1 MIVQGAD
8 RPPHLNKIKN
18 SPKERNDM
26 EESRNLTEGSIY
38 KSLIRFVLPVLAAM
52 LLQSLYG
59 GVDLFVV
66 GRFAETADVSGVASG
81 SIFIQT
87 ITMVV
92 TSLSTGV
99 TVVIGQRI
107 GEGKRE
113 EAGRAVTSGIAIFA
127 VAAVIVTLIVALFP
141 EQLSVMMDAPEEA
154 FTQTVQYIRICGI
167 GSFFIIAYNLLGAI
181 FRGIGDSKTPLLA
194 VGVACVLNIIGDLV
208 FVLGFGMGAA
218 GAALATVI
226 AQALSVVISV
236 IYIAKKELPFELR
249 RPKKEVIGE
258 ELRVG
263 APLGLQELLVG
274 ISFVVVQTAVNG
286 ISLVASAGVG
296 VGEKVCAFI
305 SLIPMGCMQ
314 AVAAFVAQNIGA
326 QKPDRAKKATVY
338 AMVTSVAVCLLIGA
352 FTFFRGDLLAAIF
365 DSEAAVIAAA
375 HSYLKSYAIDIVL
388 ASVLFSL
395 IGYFDGCGKTMFVM
409 IQGLVGALLV
419 RVPYVLTVSK
429 IPGVSLFAVGMGT
442 PCATVAQLLLFL
454 VFWLVLKRK
463 AKASPLA

>member
-1 MIVQGAD
+1 
-8 RPPHLNKIKN
+8 
-18 SPKERNDM
+18 M
-26 EESRNLTEGSIY
+26 ENTRNLTEGPIY
-38 KSLIRFVLPVLAAM
+38 KSLIRFVLPILAAM

-81 SIFIQT
+81 SIFMQM

-99 TVVIGQRI
+99 TVLVGQKI
-107 GEGKRE
+107 GEGKRGD
-113 EAGRAVTSGIAIFA
+113 AGRAVTAGILIFA
-127 VAAVIVTLIVALFP
+127 VIAVVVSLAVALFP
-141 EQLSVMMDAPEEA
+141 GLVAALMDAPEEA

-167 GSFFIIAYNLLGAI
+167 GTVFIVAYNLLGAI
-181 FRGIGDSKTPLLA
+181 FRGIGDSRTPLMA
-194 VGVACVLNIIGDLV
+194 VGIACVLNIVGDLV
-208 FVLGFGMGAA
+208 FVPVLRMGAA

-226 AQALSVVISV
+226 SQALSVAISV
-236 IYIAKKELPFELR
+236 AIIARKELPFELHW
-249 RPKKEVIGE
+249 PKKELIGQ

-305 SLIPMGCMQ
+305 SVIPMGFMQ
-314 AVAAFVAQNIGA
+314 AVAAFVAQNMGA
-326 QKPDRAKKATVY
+326 QKPERAKKATVY
-338 AMVTSVAVCLLIGA
+338 AMITSIGICVIIGL
-352 FTFFRGDLLAAIF
+352 FTFFRGDLLAGIF
-365 DSEAAVIAAA
+365 DSDAAVVAAA
-375 HSYLKSYAIDIVL
+375 HDYLKSYAIDFVL
-388 ASVLFSL
+388 ASVLFCL

-409 IQGLVGALLV
+409 IQGLVGAVLV

-429 IPGVSLFAVGMGT
+429 ISGISLFAVGMGT
-442 PCATVAQLLLFL
+442 PCATTVQLLLFL
-454 VFWLVLKRK
+454 VFWLVLKQKKRA
-463 AKASPLA
+463 AKETYC

>member
-1 MIVQGAD
+1 M
-8 RPPHLNKIKN
+8 
-18 SPKERNDM
+18 
-26 EESRNLTEGSIY
+26 
-38 KSLIRFVLPVLAAM
+38 F
-52 LLQSLYG
+52 LQSLYG

-99 TVVIGQRI
+99 TVVIGQKI
-107 GEGKRE
+107 GENKRD

-127 VAAVIVTLIVALFP
+127 VIAVIVTLIVALLP
-141 EQLSVMMDAPEEA
+141 TQLSAMMDAPEEA

-167 GSFFIIAYNLLGAI
+167 GSVFIIGYNLLGAI
-181 FRGIGDSKTPLLA
+181 FRGLGDSKTPLVA
-194 VGVACVLNIIGDLV
+194 VGIACVLNIIGDLI
-208 FVLGFGMGAA
+208 FVAGFGMGAA

-236 IYIAKKELPFELR
+236 IIISRKELPFTVCKPTKTL
-249 RPKKEVIGE
+249 ISE
-258 ELRVG
+258 ELRTG

-305 SLIPMGCMQ
+305 ALIPMGCMQ
-314 AVAAFVAQNIGA
+314 AVAAFVAQNMGA
-326 QKPDRAKKATVY
+326 QKPERAKKAAIY
-338 AMVTSVAVCLLIGA
+338 AMLTSVGICLVLGA
-352 FTFFRGDLLAAIF
+352 FTFVRGDLLAAIF
-365 DSEAAVIAAA
+365 DSDEAVIAAA
-375 HSYLKSYAIDIVL
+375 HDYLKSYAIDIVL
-388 ASVLFSL
+388 ASVLFTL
-395 IGYFDGCGKTMFVM
+395 VGYFDGCGKTMFVM
-409 IQGLVGALLV
+409 VQGLAGALLV

-442 PCATVAQLLLFL
+442 PCATTIQLLLFL

-463 AKASPLA
+463 SQKSLS

>member
-1 MIVQGAD
+1 
-8 RPPHLNKIKN
+8 
-18 SPKERNDM
+18 M
-26 EESRNLTEGSIY
+26 EESNNLTHGPIY
-38 KSLIRFVLPVLAAM
+38 KSLIKFVLPILAAM
-52 LLQSLYG
+52 FLQSLYG

-99 TVVIGQRI
+99 TVVIGQKI
-107 GEGKRE
+107 GENKRD

-127 VAAVIVTLIVALFP
+127 VIAVIVSLVVALMP
-141 EQLSVMMDAPEEA
+141 QQLSALMDAPEEA
-154 FTQTVQYIRICGI
+154 FTQTVQYIRICGMGCI
-167 GSFFIIAYNLLGAI
+167 FIVAYNLLGAI
-181 FRGIGDSKTPLLA
+181 FRGIGDSKTPLMA
-194 VGVACVLNIIGDLV
+194 VGIACVLNIIGDLI
-208 FVLGFGMGAA
+208 FVAVLGMGAA

-236 IYIAKKELPFELR
+236 IIIAKQDLPITLHKPSKEM
-249 RPKKEVIGE
+249 IGE
-258 ELRVG
+258 ELRTG

-305 SLIPMGCMQ
+305 SLIPMCCMQ

-326 QKPDRAKKATVY
+326 QKPDRAKKATIY
-338 AMVTSVAVCLLIGA
+338 AMLTSIAVCLVIGA
-352 FTFFRGDLLAAIF
+352 FTFIRGDLLAAIF
-365 DSEAAVIAAA
+365 DSEPAVIAAA
-375 HSYLKSYAIDIVL
+375 HDYLKSYAIDIVL

-409 IQGLVGALLV
+409 VQGLVGALLI

-442 PCATVAQLLLFL
+442 PCATVTQLLLFL
-454 VFWLVLKRK
+454 VFWIVLKRK
-463 AKASPLA
+463 KAKAETL

>member
-1 MIVQGAD
+1 M
-8 RPPHLNKIKN
+8 H
-18 SPKERNDM
+18 
-26 EESRNLTEGSIY
+26 ESRSLTEGSLY
-38 KSLIRFVLPVLAAM
+38 KSLIRFILPILAAM
-52 LLQSLYG
+52 FLQSLYG

-66 GRFAETADVSGVASG
+66 GRFAQTADVSGVASG

-99 TVVIGQRI
+99 TVVIGQKI
-107 GEGKRE
+107 GENKRE
-113 EAGRAVTSGIAIFA
+113 DAGRAVTSGIVIFA
-127 VAAVIVTLIVALFP
+127 IIAVVVTLIVALMP
-141 EQLSVMMDAPEEA
+141 VQLSAMMDAPEEA

-167 GSFFIIAYNLLGAI
+167 GSVFIIGYNLLGAI
-181 FRGIGDSKTPLLA
+181 FRGIGDSKTPLMA
-194 VGVACVLNIIGDLV
+194 VGIACILNIIGDLI
-208 FVLGFGMGAA
+208 FVAGLGMGAA

-236 IYIAKKELPFELR
+236 IIIARKELPFVLCK
-249 RPKKEVIGE
+249 PDKTLIGE
-258 ELRVG
+258 ELRTG

-305 SLIPMGCMQ
+305 ALIPMGCMQ
-314 AVAAFVAQNIGA
+314 AVAAFVAQNMGA
-326 QKPDRAKKATVY
+326 GKPDRAKKATLY
-338 AMVTSVAVCLLIGA
+338 AMLTSIAVCLVIGA
-352 FTFFRGDLLAAIF
+352 FTFFRGDLLAAVF
-365 DSEAAVIAAA
+365 DSDAAVIAAA
-375 HSYLKSYAIDIVL
+375 HDYLKSYAIDIVL

-395 IGYFDGCGKTMFVM
+395 VGYFDGCGKTMFVM
-409 IQGLVGALLV
+409 IQGLAGALLV

-442 PCATVAQLLLFL
+442 PCATTVQLLLFL

-463 AKASPLA
+463 SQTSLS

>member
-1 MIVQGAD
+1 
-8 RPPHLNKIKN
+8 
-18 SPKERNDM
+18 M
-26 EESRNLTEGSIY
+26 EESKHLTEGPIY

-81 SIFIQT
+81 SIFIQM

-92 TSLSTGV
+92 TSLATGV
-99 TVVIGQRI
+99 TVVIGQKL

-113 EAGRAVTSGIAIFA
+113 ETGRAVTSGIVIFA
-127 VAAVIVTLIVALFP
+127 VIAVVVTLAVALFP
-141 EQLSVMMDAPEEA
+141 VQLSAMMDAPEEA
-154 FTQTVQYIRICGI
+154 FDQTVQYIRICGI
-167 GSFFIIAYNLLGAI
+167 GSVFIIAYNLLGAI
-181 FRGIGDSKTPLLA
+181 FRGIGDSRTPLIA
-194 VGVACVLNIIGDLV
+194 VGIACVLNIIGDLV

-226 AQALSVVISV
+226 AQALGVVISV
-236 IYIAKKELPFELR
+236 VWIVKKELPFALC
-249 RPKKEVIGE
+249 RPEKGLIGQ

-274 ISFVVVQTAVNG
+274 LSFVVVQTAVNG

-305 SLIPMGCMQ
+305 ALIPMGFMQ

-326 QKPDRAKKATVY
+326 RKPDRAKKAAVY
-338 AMVTSVAVCLLIGA
+338 AIATSVAVCLIIGA
-352 FTFFRGDLLAAIF
+352 FTFFCGDLLAAIF
-365 DSEAAVIAAA
+365 DSDAAVIAAA

-388 ASVLFSL
+388 ASVLFGL
-395 IGYFDGCGKTMFVM
+395 VGYFDGCGKTMFVM
-409 IQGLVGALLV
+409 IQGLAGALLV
-419 RVPYVLTVSK
+419 RVPYVLTVSR

-442 PCATVAQLLLFL
+442 PCATTVQLLLFL
-454 VFWLVLKRK
+454 VFWLVLRRRSKT
-463 AKASPLA
+463 AI